1 MSISSSTTRTAVTAA
16 PREVR
21 EPLPML
27 PADEACC
34 PPLLEGAVSE
44 EEARRAAARVFKAL
58 GDPVRV
64 RLLSL
69 IGAGPGAEACV
80 CDLVDAFELRQPTIS
95 HHLRVLL
102 DAGLVE
108 RERRGTWAFYR
119 LRPHALAA
127 AAGALAVG

>member
-1 MSISSSTTRTAVTAA
+1 MNASAI
-16 PREVR
+16 EVR
-21 EPLPML
+21 ETLPML
-27 PADEACC
+27 SADPPPGADGACC

-44 EEARRAAARVFKAL
+44 EEAQAAARVFKAL

-69 IGAGPGAEACV
+69 IGAAGGGEACV
-80 CDLVDAFELRQPTIS
+80 CDLVEAFELRQPTIS

-119 LRPHALAA
+119 LRSRALDAAARALASA
-127 AAGALAVG
+127 

>member
-1 MSISSSTTRTAVTAA
+1 MRTSVTK
-16 PREVR
+16 VR
-21 EPLPML
+21 EPLSML

-34 PPLLEGAVSE
+34 PPLLAGAVSE
-44 EEARRAAARVFKAL
+44 EEAQAAARVFKAL

-69 IGAGPGAEACV
+69 IAAAGSGEACV

-102 DAGLVE
+102 NAGLVE

-119 LRPHALAA
+119 LRSGALDAAGRALA
-127 AAGALAVG
+127 GG